1 MPLTYEQKI
10 EWLKSYRALDGK
22 IESMTEQLQVW
33 NARATKIT
41 ATISQEPKATGSGD
55 QLQRCIDQIC
65 EIQTE
70 IAQEMDKLRK
80 RKQEIETAIH
90 GLNEKSYQDILWYRY
105 IQGMTFEE
113 IAIKMNYSWRQVCR
127 KHKNAVEKL
136 KMS

>member
-33 NARATKIT
+33 NARATQIT
-41 ATISQEPKATGSGD
+41 ATISQEPKAAGSGD

-65 EIQTE
+65 ELQTE